1 MKDLSIREREVKSDN
16 LKLINLRFQRI
27 KYLRKMSKTIIK

>member
-1 MKDLSIREREVKSDN
+1 MKDPSIREREVKSDN
-16 LKLINLRFQRI
+16 LKLINLKFRKI

>member
-1 MKDLSIREREVKSDN
+1 MKDPSIQEREVKSDN
-16 LKLINLRFQRI
+16 LKLINLKFQRI

>member
-1 MKDLSIREREVKSDN
+1 MKDPSIREREVKSDN
-16 LKLINLRFQRI
+16 LKSINLRFQRI

>member
-1 MKDLSIREREVKSDN
+1 MKDPSIREREVKSDN
-16 LKLINLRFQRI
+16 LKLINLKFQKI